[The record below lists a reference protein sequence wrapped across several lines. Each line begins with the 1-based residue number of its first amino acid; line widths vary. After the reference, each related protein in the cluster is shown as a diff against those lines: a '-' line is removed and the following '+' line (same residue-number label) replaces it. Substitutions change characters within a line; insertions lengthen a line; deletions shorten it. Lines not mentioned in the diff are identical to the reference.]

1 MPEPEWSRIG
11 TTTVKD
17 TVSAELDNGEIKEAG
32 KVDLFVEMW
41 EVKNDSRDGENY
53 IACTP
58 RAGIYPGTTYA
69 AGWDGTENNETTIT
83 QDWDDN
89 ESGGYEITDWG
100 PTTPKTGSLD
110 WSMSA
115 SYTPGGVQGGVSA
128 SYDVPHIAREIESV
142 PNETVAHT
150 YTYPS
155 SPFQLL
161 DKEGKNQFVELENMG
176 ERWIK
181 NAEDDEKMLSVSLFH
196 EFYNRYSPADYWNYT
211 DLPVYPTFETS
222 VSCERNHL

>member
-41 EVKNDSRDGENY
+41 EVKNDSRNDENY

-58 RAGIYPGTTYA
+58 RAGIYPGTAYTS
-69 AGWDGTENNETTIT
+69 GWGGTKNNGTTLT
-83 QDWDDN
+83 QDWDEN

-115 SYTPGGVQGGVSA
+115 SYTPGGAQGGVTA
-128 SYDVPHIAREIESV
+128 SYDVPYIAREIKSK
-142 PNETVAHT
+142 PNETVAHE

-155 SPFQLL
+155 TWEWWDEEAKGNFIELQNIA
-161 DKEGKNQFVELENMG
+161 EGWVQNPEG
-176 ERWIK
+176 E
-181 NAEDDEKMLSVSLFH
+181 ESMLSVKLSH
-196 EFYNRYSPADYWNYT
+196 EFKNSYTMGTHPYT
-211 DLPVYPTFETS
+211 DIPIFPEFEAT
-222 VSCERNHL
+222 VSCSREEL